1 MAELTAPQPSGD
13 QLNSAHSRRNLL
25 AVAQL
30 GESTQRVLDEA
41 ADVDLAALNA
51 MLCAHRASTSAKG
64 FRTAAAQMRLFSTDL
79 TEVMTRVAAIVAHLS
94 GDVALQSKHSRAER
108 KLDTAHG
115 GTDEVQP
122 RLLALIQA
130 LNAQRGH
137 AQARLRHQQQRL
149 GRSVTASLRL
159 CEVGRNLARCAL
171 IESAHAQDMAD
182 SLTKVSTDLGQS
194 VECIIDVLKG
204 MQTQLEK
211 FST

>member
-1 MAELTAPQPSGD
+1 MAERTAHHASSD
-13 QLNSAHSRRNLL
+13 KLNSAHSQRNLL

-51 MLCAHRASTSAKG
+51 MLCAHRASSSAKG

-79 TEVMTRVAAIVAHLS
+79 TDFMTRVAAIVAHLS
-94 GDVALQSKHSRAER
+94 GDVAQQSKHSRAER
-108 KLDTAHG
+108 KFDTAHD
-115 GTDEVQP
+115 GTNEIQP
-122 RLLALIQA
+122 RLLTLMQA

-137 AQARLRHQQQRL
+137 AQARLQHQQQRL
-149 GRSVTASLRL
+149 GQSVTESLRL
-159 CEVGRNLARCAL
+159 CEAGRNLARCAL

-194 VECIIDVLKG
+194 VERIIDVLKG